1 MTSHHVG
8 AVMCLIA
15 HRPGGNLERLTKA
28 LERRSDGGNVLAT
41 LPSLTSGVM
50 SVVAVTLL
58 GSRGADQ
65 TAHHRTA
72 ALHALLALL
81 ALLAT
86 MHTDTLDWSLPAHRR
101 GTLRGMDAA

>member
-8 AVMCLIA
+8 AVMHGVTQA
-15 HRPGGNLERLTKA
+15 GSNLERLTKA
-28 LERRSDGGNVLAT
+28 LKRRSDGGNVLAT

-86 MHTDTLDWSLPAHRR
+86 MHTDHLDWS
-101 GTLRGMDAA
+101 